1 MAANELEEIREQL
14 AAIEH
19 ERWADW
25 QKWCH
30 KILRANIKHDIE
42 PTLAR
47 WERQIATPYAELTRE
62 EQLSDLE
69 QVDRYWPIILSLI
82 ESEKVKAVEE
92 SLNKSLTLLQDI
104 MRENFMY
111 RHTCGDLGEDVARMY
126 AEYRELE
133 PEREQFTEYYER
145 RVKGLESKEEA

>member
-1 MAANELEEIREQL
+1 MTDREEIREQL

-25 QKWCH
+25 QTWCH

-47 WERQIATPYAELTRE
+47 WEKQIATPYSELTRE

-69 QVDRYWPIILSLI
+69 QVDRYWPLI
-82 ESEKVKAVEE
+82 EALLIQARKQVVEE
-92 SLNKSLTLLQDI
+92 VLGLIGDNEYGNIGYDGEEMVNETTDEMLTRNELRATLREEIGKLGASEVAQCQLQLIRSKSI
-104 MRENFMY
+104 
-111 RHTCGDLGEDVARMY
+111 
-126 AEYRELE
+126 
-133 PEREQFTEYYER
+133 
-145 RVKGLESKEEA
+145 S